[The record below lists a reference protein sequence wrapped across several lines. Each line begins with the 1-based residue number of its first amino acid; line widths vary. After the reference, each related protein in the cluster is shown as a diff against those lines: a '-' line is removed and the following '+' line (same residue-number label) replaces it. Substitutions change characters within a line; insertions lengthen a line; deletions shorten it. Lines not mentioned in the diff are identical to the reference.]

1 MHGDGNGLPS
11 SEPVPDPSGTSRPP
25 GGPWSASL
33 ARAREAVAASPWHFA
48 RVLGSGTM
56 SVELYRPQA
65 VDPQTPHEQ
74 DELYVVVAGS
84 GIFFR
89 DGERMP
95 FGAGDVIFVPAG
107 MEHRFESFT
116 GDFETWVIFYGPPG
130 GE

>member
-1 MHGDGNGLPS
+1 MHEDGHGLS
-11 SEPVPDPSGTSRPP
+11 VSDPVPYLSRTADPP

-48 RVLGSGTM
+48 KVLGRGSM

-74 DELYVVVAGS
+74 DELYVVVSGS
-84 GIFFR
+84 GVFFR
-89 DGERMP
+89 SGERLP
-95 FGAGDVIFVPAG
+95 FKAGDVIFVPAG

-116 GDFETWVIFYGPPG
+116 SDFETWVIFYGPSG